1 MTSQASLPV
10 YRQAGLTGSWSPP
23 ILYSMSRVLAI
34 ANQKGGVGK
43 TTTTRNLAAVWAESG
58 KHVLVVDFDP
68 QGALTLSMGVNPAQ
82 LQQTVYDAMVSPL
95 SVIDI
100 VLSTHRNI
108 DLAPA
113 TIDLSGAEVELL
125 NEIGREH
132 TLRGKLE
139 PLQERY
145 DLILIDCPP
154 SLGLLTIN
162 ALAAA
167 DEVLIPV
174 QCQYLSFRGMQLL
187 LSTIEKV
194 QARANPKLKIA
205 GLLPTLYDAR
215 TIHAREVLE
224 ELRTTYPKLLIDVP
238 IRYRVGLADAVVAG
252 QSILE
257 FDGRS
262 DAAAAYRQVAE
273 VITHE

>member
-1 MTSQASLPV
+1 
-10 YRQAGLTGSWSPP
+10 
-23 ILYSMSRVLAI
+23 MSRVLAI

-100 VLSTHRNI
+100 VLSPHRNI

>member
-1 MTSQASLPV
+1 
-10 YRQAGLTGSWSPP
+10 
-23 ILYSMSRVLAI
+23 MSRVLAI

-43 TTTTRNLAAVWAESG
+43 TTTTRNLAAAWAERG
-58 KHVLVVDFDP
+58 KRVLVVDFDP
-68 QGALTLSMGVNPAQ
+68 QGALTLSFGVNPAQ
-82 LQQTVYDAMVSPL
+82 LQQTVYDAMVSALPL
-95 SVIDI
+95 ADI
-100 VLSTHRNI
+100 VRSARGTV

-113 TIDLSGAEVELL
+113 TIDLAGAEVELL

-132 TLRGKLE
+132 ILRGKLN
-139 PLQERY
+139 PMRERY
-145 DLILIDCPP
+145 ELILIDCPP

-187 LSTIEKV
+187 LRTIEKV
-194 QARANPKLKIA
+194 QVRANPKLKVA

-215 TIHAREVLE
+215 TLHAREVLE
-224 ELRTTYPKLLIDVP
+224 ELRATYPQLLIDVP

-252 QSILE
+252 QSIIE

-262 DAAAAYRQVAE
+262 DAATAYRQVAE
-273 VITHE
+273 VIVHE